1 MTYKNQYRQK
11 CENNSQTHHSQFKY
25 FKKKKNRI
33 DHLTSDHIS
42 KAAIGG
48 FAAFTGLTKEEVSQK
63 IKKNNDQAVAEGG
76 YKYFAGMNANKE
88 ANKQWLQEM

>member
-1 MTYKNQYRQK
+1 MWK
-11 CENNSQTHHSQFKY
+11 QFSDTS
-25 FKKKKNRI
+25 FTIQIFQKKKNRI